1 MNYLEARVR
10 FVSEEDAYVLEVKH
24 IGELGEVQW
33 DIEKQYPLL
42 DGWYVNEGILID
54 IAVFLQ
60 GGYEVSILGRPAKY
74 IGRG

>member
-1 MNYLEARVR
+1 MNNLEARLR

-24 IGELGEVQW
+24 IGELGAVQW
-33 DIEKQYPLL
+33 ERVTQYPLL
-42 DGWYVNEGILID
+42 EGWYVNEGILID